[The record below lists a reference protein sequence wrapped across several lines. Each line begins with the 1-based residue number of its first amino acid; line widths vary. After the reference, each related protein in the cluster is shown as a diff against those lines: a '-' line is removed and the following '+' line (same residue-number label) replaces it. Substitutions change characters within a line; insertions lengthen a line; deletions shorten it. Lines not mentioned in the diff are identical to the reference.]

1 MELMG
6 SNLGRANDSEE
17 SLDSREGEI
26 CQSLYGWDRGYQWQN
41 IWCSLE
47 SFKVPHQEFPFN

>member
-26 CQSLYGWDRGYQWQN
+26 CQSLYGWGRGYQ
-41 IWCSLE
+41 
-47 SFKVPHQEFPFN
+47 